1 MRFILTVIL
10 VFLFTLLKAQKNYS
24 ELDSFTI
31 KSGVDSTVNTTFYM
45 LTAVTRDKS
54 LKVAGYLELK
64 DQSFLLIPYP
74 YGTVICSGCENAC
87 APFRKNGNWICS
99 GSCNEL
105 ECNKTE
111 TVRHWFYFENCILLR
126 VTQQILF
133 PWFFIVFILPEHQEY
148 ANMYDLV

>member
-1 MRFILTVIL
+1 MKNTLLILL
-10 VFLFTLLKAQKNYS
+10 AFLSISSSAQKIGIEENGFFKITGDLSKIKADWETLLKSDKNYS
-24 ELDSFTI
+24 ELESFTI
-31 KSGVDSTVNTTFYM
+31 KSGIDSTLNTTFYM

-99 GSCNEL
+99 GGCKVL

-111 TVRHWFYFENCILLR
+111 TVRH
-126 VTQQILF
+126 
-133 PWFFIVFILPEHQEY
+133 
-148 ANMYDLV
+148 